1 MNQAL
6 HAVCLSKGLV
16 RQIVE
21 RKHWRRLLGVDQV
34 SYLSSLRYRFDSIS
48 GMALLGRPVP
58 ENALIIDWGN
68 KRQSLAD
75 KVARAH
81 SLPVLRVEDGFIR
94 SISAG
99 SEKNQS
105 FSIVLD
111 DMGIY
116 YDSHQASRLEC
127 WLNAG
132 VCEPVAKQTE
142 LRSIDLNDPA
152 LLARARQC
160 IDRITND
167 HISKYNDLDDFTFD
181 PVDKNTSEEDKG
193 RERILLVDQL
203 VDDLSIQGAAANAD
217 TFEQMLDEALDNHP
231 DAEIIIKLHPVAG
244 LGGRRGHFCEQSCA
258 QKINAR
264 QGNLQVE
271 ASLRF
276 TGKLTFISGSYNAI
290 SLLKQID
297 QVYVVSSQLGFEAL
311 MLAKPVN
318 CFALPFYAGWGLT
331 KDKLSISRRTAQRSV
346 EQLFA
351 AAYLLYSH
359 YFDPVSDKPCELE
372 HLLDFM
378 QRQREM
384 FKHNRG
390 VNYCVGFPPWKRA
403 YLRRFLYSPWG
414 DVKFCRSVDDLQKC
428 LQSNIDT
435 DAKPQRAIV
444 WGHVYQYPSL
454 LSSLPAGMH
463 PVQVED
469 GFIRSVGLGKY
480 YIPPASLVFDQQG
493 IYYDP
498 NQVSDLEHILA
509 TQQFNQQQLSS
520 AQRLIEQLSRG
531 QISKY
536 NVGVTELPADL
547 LAQAKDKTTVLV
559 VGQVENDA
567 SIKLACKDIN
577 NDIAL
582 LKQLAAQRPEA
593 VIIYKP
599 HPDVVSG
606 NSVNQAL
613 DENSDKQSDGGEM
626 RLYDYRLA
634 EVDMPS
640 CLAIADEVHTMTS
653 LAGFEAL
660 IRGIKVFTYG
670 APFYAGWG
678 LTIDAQA
685 IERRGRQLAVSE
697 LVAAVLQLY
706 PRYIDYASGY
716 FISAEQ
722 ALEKISHDKAAHG
735 KQTSGRNIKVGK
747 SQRGYLKIKNLLAS
761 LWYGFRIK

>member
-34 SYLSSLRYRFDSIS
+34 SYLSSLRYRSVNTSSLFGKAVPDN
-48 GMALLGRPVP
+48 ALL
-58 ENALIIDWGN
+58 IDWGN

-75 KVARAH
+75 KITRAH
-81 SLPVLRVEDGFIR
+81 SLPVLCLEDGFIR

-99 SEKNQS
+99 SEQNQS

-116 YDSHQASRLEC
+116 YDAHQASRLEY
-127 WLNAG
+127 WLNTG
-132 VCEPVAKQTE
+132 VCEPVAKYTKSS
-142 LRSIDLNDPA
+142 SIDLDNPT
-152 LLARARQC
+152 LLARARHC
-160 IDRITND
+160 IERITSD
-167 HISKYNDLDDFTFD
+167 HISKYNDLDDFVFD
-181 PVDKNTSEEDKG
+181 PVDKSTSDEAKG

-203 VDDLSIQGAAANAD
+203 RDDLSIQGAAANAN
-217 TFEQMLDEALDNHP
+217 TFEQMLDKALDNHP
-231 DAEIIIKLHPVAG
+231 DAEIIIKLHPAAG

-258 QKINAR
+258 ENITAR
-264 QGNLQVE
+264 Q
-271 ASLRF
+271 ASQSLEKRRSF
-276 TGKLTFISGSYNAI
+276 AGKVTFISGSYNAI

-311 MLAKPVN
+311 MLGKPVN

-331 KDKLSISRRTAQRSV
+331 KDTLSISRRTAQRSV

-359 YFDPVSDKPCELE
+359 YFDPISDKPCELE

-384 FKHNRG
+384 FKRNRG
-390 VNYCVGFPPWKRA
+390 VNYCLGFPPWKRA

-414 DVKFCRSVDDLQKC
+414 KTKFVRSVDDLQKH
-428 LQSNIDT
+428 LQSDSDT
-435 DAKPQRAIV
+435 SANPQRVIV
-444 WGHVYQYPSL
+444 WGHVDQYPGL
-454 LSSLPAGMH
+454 LASLPAGMH

-480 YIPPASLVFDQQG
+480 YIPPASLVFDRQG

-498 NQVSDLEHILA
+498 NQVSDLEAILA
-509 TQQFNQQQLSS
+509 TQQFTPQQLSN
-520 AQRLIEQLSRG
+520 AQHLIEQLRRG

-536 NVGVTELPADL
+536 NVGISRLPGDL
-547 LAQAKDKTTVLV
+547 LEQAKDKTAVLV

-567 SIKLACKDIN
+567 SIKLACNDIN
-577 NDIAL
+577 TDIAL
-582 LKQLAAQRPEA
+582 LKQIKSQRPDA

-606 NSVNQAL
+606 NSVSQAF
-613 DENSDKQSDGGEM
+613 DANAITQSDASETP
-626 RLYDYRLA
+626 LYDYRLT

-660 IRGIKVFTYG
+660 VRGIKVFTYG

-678 LTIDAQA
+678 LTMDAQL
-685 IERRGRQLAVSE
+685 IDRRGRQLTVSE
-697 LVAAVLQLY
+697 LVAAVLALY
-706 PRYIDYASGY
+706 PRYMDYASGY

-722 ALEKISHDKAAHG
+722 ALEKITHDKAVHE
-735 KQTSGRNIKVGK
+735 KQSSSGNIKVGK
-747 SQRGYLKIKNLLAS
+747 PQRVYLKIKNLLVS
-761 LWYGFRIK
+761 LWYGFKLK